1 MTDGALPHGA
11 RRDGDD
17 LVLAVRVVP
26 KASRDDVLAEAQW
39 LKIRVTAPPVDGKAN
54 EHLVRLL
61 ARVFGVAKSRVVI
74 EKGATGR
81 SKQVRIVRP
90 ERLPAF
96 LA

>member
-1 MTDGALPHGA
+1 M
-11 RRDGDD
+11 
-17 LVLAVRVVP
+17 LAVRVVP
-26 KASRDDVLAEAQW
+26 KSSRDDVLAEAEW
-39 LKIRVTAPPVDGKAN
+39 LKIRLTAPPVDGKAN

-61 ARVFGVAKSRVVI
+61 AKAFGVAKSRVVI

-96 LA
+96 LQ